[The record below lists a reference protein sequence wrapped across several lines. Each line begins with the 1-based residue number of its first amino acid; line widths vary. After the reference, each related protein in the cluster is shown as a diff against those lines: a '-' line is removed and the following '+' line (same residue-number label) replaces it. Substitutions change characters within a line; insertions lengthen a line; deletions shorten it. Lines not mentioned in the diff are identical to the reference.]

1 MKKFL
6 ASTGGVLLGLFSGA
20 VYFFTASAVHDALN
34 YSVEFIAV
42 AGAGFLLFAGL
53 SLLLFF
59 LTRKRHFPFA
69 LAFLIAAGAIDL
81 IVLFVLGSIRYY
93 P

>member
-6 ASTGGVLLGLFSGA
+6 AAVGGVLLGLLSGA
-20 VYFFTASAVHDALN
+20 VYFFSASAVYEALE
-34 YSVEFIAV
+34 YSVEYIAI

-59 LTRKRHFPFA
+59 LTRKRQFPFA
-69 LAFLIAAGAIDL
+69 LAFLIAAGAIDVLVL
-81 IVLFVLGSIRYY
+81 IVLGSIRYY